1 MLNKIENLIKA
12 LKEVGYHIHVDRN
25 CTGLYSDGKIHG
37 PGIEIFIYDIE
48 DGDGNP
54 YSLLFQADGTIA
66 ETGLDL
72 PIIENKRKFKR
83 K

>member
-25 CTGLYSDGKIHG
+25 CSGLSTDGKIHG
-37 PGIEIFIYDIE
+37 YGIEITINDIE

-54 YSLLFQADGTIA
+54 YVLLFKADGTIA
-66 ETGLDL
+66 ESYLDL
-72 PIIENKRKFKR
+72 PIIENKRKFRR